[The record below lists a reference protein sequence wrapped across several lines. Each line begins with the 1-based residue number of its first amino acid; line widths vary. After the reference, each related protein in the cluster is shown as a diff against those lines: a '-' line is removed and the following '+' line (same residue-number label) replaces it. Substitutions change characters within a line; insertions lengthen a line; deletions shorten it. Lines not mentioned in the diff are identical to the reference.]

1 MLNPTNP
8 SAQTNSGVK
17 VHFYIE
23 HLGLKILQAFLAKH
37 AWSSGSGRWAGSP
50 LAASPCDSRS
60 FLVQVRLIG
69 LIQLKGLY
77 LSPNRNTSV

>member
-8 SAQTNSGVK
+8 SAQINSGVK
-17 VHFYIE
+17 VHFYIVE

-37 AWSSGSGRWAGSP
+37 AWCSGSGRWAGSP
-50 LAASPCDSRS
+50 WDSRS

-69 LIQLKGLY
+69 LIQLK
-77 LSPNRNTSV
+77 